1 MRRAAGRRHQLVRRL
16 AAVCAVGAATVGGQ
30 AALSATHAGAVTPGP
45 TTVDIDLTPTG
56 ATQVNVV
63 NGPTPN
69 TTEVNTGGT
78 GSFQTMEVQASTLH
92 IKGPGTAAAWNINN
106 PNPGISN
113 LNIEAQSG
121 GQTYG
126 VVTTSATTLLVAD
139 PGANA
144 PDTFNLAT
152 TTSKATVVGT
162 PRNDTFN
169 VTAVSGALDII
180 GGGGS
185 EAVNF
190 GRQVVPGVK
199 TLADIK
205 GAVLLDEQSF
215 VGAHMNVTLDDT
227 GRNTPGGLAAE
238 LATSGDTQYPN
249 VVQLPNRGLIAYGEA
264 VSQLTLNG
272 GDFGNIFVVDATA
285 VPTAIN
291 TGAGKDSVIVGA
303 TGANG
308 PLAVNGQAGSDSVLV
323 GEGTV
328 NADVAND
335 VLPDKIQ
342 GAVTLSN
349 TEEVSVDDSPD
360 STGRTSALTSSSI
373 TGLTT
378 GPLSYGTPF
387 IVKVVG
393 GSGADRFSVTPGR
406 NDFSVDGGDPAP
418 PASPGDTL
426 DVALTDPV
434 VAEGAALS
442 VNGNSNGAW
451 KFSNSGQVGFTHV
464 ETLTPAPISV
474 SLSPASIS
482 VTAGSIQQLTATGHY
497 ANAADADLSS
507 TAAWSRSKPAAASLS
522 PAGLVTAL
530 TAGNP
535 NSTANQ

>member
-30 AALSATHAGAVTPGP
+30 AALSATHAGAETPGP

-190 GRQVVPGVK
+190 GRQVVPGLK
-199 TLADIK
+199 TLADIQ
-205 GAVLLDEQSF
+205 GVVELSEESS
-215 VGAHMNVTLDDT
+215 GGNMSIGLDDGVT
-227 GRNTPGGLAAE
+227 RDRQPDHGR
-238 LATSGDTQYPN
+238 
-249 VVQLPNRGLIAYGEA
+249 
-264 VSQLTLNG
+264 
-272 GDFGNIFVVDATA
+272 
-285 VPTAIN
+285 
-291 TGAGKDSVIVGA
+291 
-303 TGANG
+303 
-308 PLAVNGQAGSDSVLV
+308 
-323 GEGTV
+323 
-328 NADVAND
+328 
-335 VLPDKIQ
+335 
-342 GAVTLSN
+342 
-349 TEEVSVDDSPD
+349 
-360 STGRTSALTSSSI
+360 
-373 TGLTT
+373 
-378 GPLSYGTPF
+378 
-387 IVKVVG
+387 
-393 GSGADRFSVTPGR
+393 
-406 NDFSVDGGDPAP
+406 
-418 PASPGDTL
+418 
-426 DVALTDPV
+426 
-434 VAEGAALS
+434 
-442 VNGNSNGAW
+442 
-451 KFSNSGQVGFTHV
+451 
-464 ETLTPAPISV
+464 
-474 SLSPASIS
+474 
-482 VTAGSIQQLTATGHY
+482 
-497 ANAADADLSS
+497 
-507 TAAWSRSKPAAASLS
+507 
-522 PAGLVTAL
+522 
-530 TAGNP
+530 
-535 NSTANQ
+535 